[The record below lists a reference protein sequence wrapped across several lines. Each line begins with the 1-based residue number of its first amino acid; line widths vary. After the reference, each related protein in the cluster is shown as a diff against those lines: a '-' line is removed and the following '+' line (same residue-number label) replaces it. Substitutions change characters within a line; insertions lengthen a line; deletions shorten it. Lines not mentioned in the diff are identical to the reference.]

1 MWDCLMNML
10 TMIIFALAYSS
21 SSIQLIDIII
31 IIKYIL
37 KGNKLAVP
45 VQQDNDNGDRGSTNT

>member
-21 SSIQLIDIII
+21 SSIQLRDII

-37 KGNKLAVP
+37 KVNKLAVTFTS
-45 VQQDNDNGDRGSTNT
+45 VGSLQKVKGYS